1 MEFSIRTVAMIALG
15 IMVVVLVYTMF
26 ETWFTG
32 IGNEFVG
39 NIEFASPQD

>member
-1 MEFSIRTVAMIALG
+1 MEFSVRTVAMIALG

-26 ETWFTG
+26 DTWFTS